1 MLKSKQK
8 KQKDTKQPPANVTL
22 NEVPCANCGNLM
34 PQGAAFCP
42 CCGHPR
48 PIETESAELPRTKKA
63 KKSLKERMERIAGG
77 ELAECTNDLVAFEIM
92 TATGLARD
100 ERGRWSRTLM
110 FGDTAY
116 DQERREQRDEI
127 YDKMC
132 QLHSVFPAGSAY
144 QINLLNMPE
153 TRDAQAAAAQLL
165 PTDGEDGEVARHY
178 NRLIKRKQAEGRT
191 EIHRINLITFST
203 QAEDEQAAENLL
215 ATMRENAAAH
225 LARMQVRTESLD
237 GDARMKIFHDL
248 LKGPE
253 APFTFSFE
261 NMGAKD
267 RARASVA
274 PDFAAYP
281 DNDATLRRTIL
292 TPNWYVKTLHIAD
305 FGSELSDAAIRRIRA
320 LPVPMNVSLTFFPQ
334 PKGEIIRKVQ
344 QNINAVQG
352 EIVTLQSKMSRQGM
366 DPTILPPAMEDKEAD
381 GKELR
386 SFLIEDDQQVSWF
399 QGLITIYAKTPAD
412 MRRYTAMV
420 LDEAQVFS
428 LSVAQVPLY
437 QEELWKSAQPVADS
451 FMIDKMRS
459 LTTSESAIMMPWTS
473 ESVFHDPRNSYFFVQ
488 HASTLAPLFISP
500 DELGSPHTMVFGMT
514 GYGKGMLLNTIIGHL
529 VASWPRTEKGE
540 GDEYAYCPDPA
551 APQIFVFDQH
561 GEYAPLAHA
570 LDAAIYKFSPDGQWR
585 LNPFDLNTRE
595 GELNMTEVSRNADFF
610 KALAQDVLDGAL
622 TKRHEA
628 VVDRCLRIVFQ
639 PHLGKTTRPVLSDFA
654 EALDAQ
660 PETEAGEIALA
671 FESFIDGLANSF
683 NGQTNVRDAPHLTI
697 YDCSELGKSLEVMA
711 MLSMLQHVRN
721 ATFANNAA
729 GKPTYLFMEEVQIL
743 LDNAPAAR
751 MLNEFYAEMR
761 KWGLHMVCVT
771 QHPIT
776 MLEHPIGKKMYEN
789 TGMHVFLPMQNL
801 NAEYVADYF
810 RLSPTQKDMIDVRG
824 DNKGRGL
831 VSAAGMKVPFNAW
844 IDPKWDK
851 ELYEMFNTDPNARK
865 RESELAPAPAKA
877 NKDMEK

>member
-1 MLKSKQK
+1 MKLAH
-8 KQKDTKQPPANVTL
+8 DNTK
-22 NEVPCANCGNLM
+22 EVAPGCSNCGCPM
-34 PQGAAFCP
+34 PQDAAFCP
-42 CCGHPR
+42 HCGHAR
-48 PIETESAELPRTKKA
+48 PLAQESAELTKCTKA
-63 KKSLKERMERIAGG
+63 RRCLWEKIERLAGG
-77 ELAECTNDLVAFEIM
+77 SLSECTNDLVAFEVM
-92 TATGLARD
+92 TASGLARD

-116 DQERREQRDEI
+116 DQERREQRDDI

-132 QLHSVFPAGSAY
+132 QFHSVFPAGSAY

-165 PTDGEDGEVARHY
+165 PTDGADADMARHY
-178 NRLIKRKQAEGRT
+178 NGLIKRKQAEGRT
-191 EIHRINLITFST
+191 EIRRINLVTFSI

-225 LARMQVRTESLD
+225 LGRMQVRAESLD
-237 GDARMKIFHDL
+237 GDARMRIFHDL
-248 LKGPE
+248 LRGPE
-253 APFTFSFE
+253 SPYTFSYASL
-261 NMGAKD
+261 GARE

-281 DNDATLRRTIL
+281 DVDATLRRTIL
-292 TPNWYVKTLHIAD
+292 TPNFYVKTLHIAD

-320 LPVPMNVSLTFFPQ
+320 LPVPMNISLTFFPQ

-412 MRRYTAMV
+412 MRRYTSMI

-437 QEELWKSAQPVADS
+437 QEELWKSSQPVADT
-451 FMIDKMRS
+451 FVPDKMRS
-459 LTTSESAIMMPWTS
+459 LTTAESAIMMPWTS

-488 HASTLAPLFISP
+488 HATTLAPLFISP

-529 VASWPRTEKGE
+529 VASWPRTETDD
-540 GDEYAYCPDPA
+540 GDDWARCPDPA
-551 APQIFVFDQH
+551 APQVFVFDQH
-561 GEYAPLAHA
+561 AEYTPLANA
-570 LDAAIYKFSPDGQWR
+570 LSAPIYKFSPNGRWR
-585 LNPFDLNTRE
+585 LNPFDLNCRE
-595 GELNMTEVSRNADFF
+595 GELTMAEVSRNADFF

-654 EALDAQ
+654 EALRQQ
-660 PETEAGEIALA
+660 PETEAVDIALA

-721 ATFANNAA
+721 ACFRNNAA
-729 GKPTYLFMEEVQIL
+729 GKPTYLIMEEVQIL
-743 LDNAPAAR
+743 LENEPAAR
-751 MLNEFYAEMR
+751 MLNDFYAQMR

-801 NAEYVADYF
+801 NAEYVAEYF
-810 RLSPTQKDMIDVRG
+810 KLSPTQKDMIDVRG

-831 VSAAGMKVPFNAW
+831 VSAAGMKIPFNAW

-851 ELYEMFNTDPNARK
+851 ELYETFNTDPNARK
-865 RESELAPAPAKA
+865 RVLEAVAATAPEEEGAEAR
-877 NKDMEK
+877 EGR

>member
-1 MLKSKQK
+1 MLKSKK
-8 KQKDTKQPPANVTL
+8 KSKKDMSPASERSRDEIRVC
-22 NEVPCANCGNLM
+22 VHCGCPL
-34 PQGAAFCP
+34 PSDASFCP
-42 CCGHPR
+42 HCGHVR
-48 PIETESAELPRTKKA
+48 AEVHESAELPRGKKA
-63 KKSLKERMERIAGG
+63 KKSLRERMERIAGG
-77 ELAECTNDLVAFEIM
+77 SMAECTNDLVAFEMM
-92 TATGLARD
+92 TVTGLARD
-100 ERGRWSRTLM
+100 ERGRWSRTLT

-116 DQERREQRDEI
+116 DQERREQRDET

-153 TRDAQAAAAQLL
+153 TRDAQTAAAQLL
-165 PTDGEDGEVARHY
+165 PVEGADAKVSRHY
-178 NRLIKRKQAEGRT
+178 NNLIKRKQVEGRT
-191 EIHRINLITFST
+191 EIRRINLISFST
-203 QAEDEQAAENLL
+203 PAEDEAAAENLL

-225 LARMQVRTESLD
+225 LARMQVKTESLD
-237 GDARMKIFHDL
+237 GDARMRVFHDL
-248 LKGPE
+248 LRGPE
-253 APFTFSFE
+253 DPFTFSFE

-267 RARASVA
+267 RARVTVA
-274 PDFAAYP
+274 PDYAAYP
-281 DNDATLRRTIL
+281 ENDAALRRTIV

-320 LPVPMNVSLTFFPQ
+320 LPVPMNISLTFFPQ
-334 PKGEIIRKVQ
+334 PKGDIIRAVQ

-412 MRRYTAMV
+412 MRRFTSMV

-428 LSVAQVPLY
+428 LAVAQVPLF
-437 QEELWKSAQPVADS
+437 QEELWKSAQPVADT

-459 LTTSESAIMMPWTS
+459 LTTAESAIMMPWTS

-529 VASWPRTEKGE
+529 VASWPRTVEDE
-540 GDEYAYCPDPA
+540 GSDYARCADPA

-570 LDAAIYKFSPDGQWR
+570 LDAPIYKFSPDGKWR

-595 GELNMTEVSRNADFF
+595 GELTMTEVSRNADFF

-639 PHLGKTTRPVLSDFA
+639 PHLGKTTRPTLSDFA
-654 EALDAQ
+654 KALDEQ
-660 PETEAGEIALA
+660 PETEAEEIALA

-683 NGQTNVRDAPHLTI
+683 NGQTNVVDAPHLTI

-721 ATFANNAA
+721 ATFTNNAA

-743 LDNAPAAR
+743 LENEPAAR

-801 NAEYVADYF
+801 NAEYVAEYF
-810 RLSPTQKDMIDVRG
+810 RLSPTQKDIIDVRG

-831 VSAAGMKVPFNAW
+831 VSAAGMKIPFNAW

-851 ELYEMFNTDPNARK
+851 ELYEMFNTDPNANK
-865 RESELAPAPAKA
+865 RTVLTATSKA
-877 NKDMEK
+877 TLEGEK